1 MRGTFMLT
9 NGDYGGLHHCKR
21 QININYKDNTY
32 PKCMGKLLS
41 FFILVIDK
49 STTYYKYAVDLFFY
63 LQKIGLIA

>member
-1 MRGTFMLT
+1 MLT

-63 LQKIGLIA
+63 LHKIGLIA